1 MSNQL
6 DGIEPN
12 DIIKK
17 VTGKITK
24 LYKTRSVNTKYGEK
38 NFQDGEIEIDGNA
51 YKITF
56 CNNEQ
61 KDSVKNRTVTL
72 SSTRGKQGLNGVTF
86 AEEKYENKEGK
97 QVCNQVIKVSVSAK
111 VEYDGASEEPPR
123 VAASAQLKSIVTDN
137 PEQALDEIVELHQY
151 IDSLVRMA
159 YLGKITDEET
169 LGSYVS
175 SVFIEANRKGIHYST
190 KAEAPKKEETVEVKE
205 ELNPDDWGSAIVPYG
220 SQKGKKL
227 AEIGKPRLIKLY
239 HYYCNLN
246 FGEGNFTT
254 PFSKCVKK
262 AAEDLSISGP
272 INPGNLHSYKGAN
285 MSIDEE
291 YSEIADDI
299 PY

>member
-24 LYKTRSVNTKYGEK
+24 LYKSRNVNTKYGEK

-97 QVCNQVIKVSVSAK
+97 QVCNQVIKVSASAK
-111 VEYDGASEEPPR
+111 VEYDGVSEEPPR
-123 VAASAQLKSIVTDN
+123 VTSTPKVIVTDN

-169 LGSYVS
+169 LRSYVS
-175 SVFIEANRKGIHYST
+175 SVFIEANRKGIHYSS
-190 KAEAPKKEETVEVKE
+190 KVEAPKKEEPVKDE
-205 ELNPDDWGSAIVPYG
+205 TDPNDWGSVIVPSG
-220 SQKGKKL
+220 SHKGKKL
-227 AEIGKPRLIKLY
+227 AEIGKPALTKLY
-239 HYYCNLN
+239 EYYLEK
-246 FGEGNFTT
+246 GFTT
-254 PFSKCVKK
+254 PFAKCVEK
-262 AAEDLSISGP
+262 AAEDL
-272 INPGNLHSYKGAN
+272 NLDAPAG
-285 MSIDEE
+285 EE
-291 YSEIADDI
+291 DDNI
-299 PY
+299 PWD

>member
-6 DGIEPN
+6 EGIEPD

-24 LYKTRSVNTKYGEK
+24 LYKSRNVNTKYGEK

-61 KDSVKNRTVTL
+61 KDSVRNRTVTL

-97 QVCNQVIKVSVSAK
+97 QIHNQVIKVSASAK
-111 VEYDGASEEPPR
+111 VEYDGVSEEPAR
-123 VAASAQLKSIVTDN
+123 VASTPKSIVTDN
-137 PEQALDEIVELHQY
+137 PEQALDQIVETHLY

-169 LGSYVS
+169 LRSYVS

-190 KAEAPKKEETVEVKE
+190 KAEAPKKEEPKVEE
-205 ELNPDDWGSAIVPYG
+205 PNADADIDNWASAIVPSG

-227 AEIGKPRLIKLY
+227 VDIGKPKLTELY
-239 HYYCNLN
+239 QYYLEK
-246 FGEGNFTT
+246 GFTT
-254 PFSKCVKK
+254 PFAKCVEK
-262 AAEDLSISGP
+262 AAEVF
-272 INPGNLHSYKGAN
+272 NLDSPFT
-285 MSIDEE
+285 DEPQ
-291 YSEIADDI
+291 DDI

>member
-24 LYKTRSVNTKYGEK
+24 LYKSRNVNTKYGEK

-86 AEEKYENKEGK
+86 AEEKYENKEG
-97 QVCNQVIKVSVSAK
+97 QQIHNQVIKVSASAK
-111 VEYDGASEEPPR
+111 VQYDGASEEPPR
-123 VAASAQLKSIVTDN
+123 AASVEEAVASLRRGICSKSIVTDN
-137 PEQALDEIVELHQY
+137 PEKALDEIVELHQY

-169 LGSYVS
+169 LRSYVS
-175 SVFIEANRKGIHYST
+175 SVFIEANRKGIHYSS
-190 KAEAPKKEETVEVKE
+190 KVEAPKKEEAKE
-205 ELNPDDWGSAIVPYG
+205 ELNPDDWGSAIVPSG
-220 SQKGKKL
+220 SHKGKKL
-227 AEIGKPRLIKLY
+227 AEIGKPALRKLY
-239 HYYCNLN
+239 EYYLEK
-246 FGEGNFTT
+246 GFTT
-254 PFSKCVKK
+254 PFAKCVEK
-262 AAEDLSISGP
+262 AAEDL
-272 INPGNLHSYKGAN
+272 NL
-285 MSIDEE
+285 DPVVEE
-291 YSEIADDI
+291 ADDI
-299 PY
+299 PF

>member
-24 LYKTRSVNTKYGEK
+24 LYKSRNVNTKYGEK

-97 QVCNQVIKVSVSAK
+97 QVCNQVIKVSASAK
-111 VEYDGASEEPPR
+111 VEYDGVSEEPVR
-123 VAASAQLKSIVTDN
+123 VAAPATPKSIVTDN
-137 PEQALDEIVELHQY
+137 PEKALDQIVETHLY

-159 YLGKITDEET
+159 YLGKVTDEET
-169 LGSYVS
+169 LRAYVS
-175 SVFIEANRKGIHYST
+175 SVFIEANRNGISIS
-190 KAEAPKKEETVEVKE
+190 KSESKSEPKVEEPKTE
-205 ELNPDDWGSAIVPYG
+205 ELNPKLWAEVIVPSG
-220 SQKGKKL
+220 SNAGKKL
-227 AEIGKPRLIKLY
+227 GEIGKPALTKLY
-239 HYYCNLN
+239 QYYL
-246 FGEGNFTT
+246 GKGFTT
-254 PFSKCVKK
+254 PFAKCIEQ
-262 AAEDLSISGP
+262 AAEDFHLDAP
-272 INPGNLHSYKGAN
+272 VTEED
-285 MSIDEE
+285 DE
-291 YSEIADDI
+291 I
-299 PY
+299 PWN

>member
-6 DGIEPN
+6 EGIEPE

-24 LYKTRSVNTKYGEK
+24 LYKARNVNTKYGEK

-61 KDSVKNRTVTL
+61 KDSVRNRIVTL

-97 QVCNQVIKVSVSAK
+97 QICNQVIKVSASAK
-111 VEYDGASEEPPR
+111 VEYDGVNEEPPR
-123 VAASAQLKSIVTDN
+123 VASTPKSIVTDN
-137 PEQALDEIVELHQY
+137 PEQELDKIVETHLY

-159 YLGKITDEET
+159 YLGKVTDEET
-169 LGSYVS
+169 LRAYVS
-175 SVFIEANRKGIHYST
+175 SVFIEANRKGVAIS
-190 KAEAPKKEETVEVKE
+190 KSESKSEPKVEEPAQ
-205 ELNPDDWGSAIVPYG
+205 LDPADWASAIVPSG
-220 SQKGKKL
+220 SQKDKKL
-227 AEIGKPRLIKLY
+227 GAIGKPALTKLY
-239 HYYCNLN
+239 QFYLEK
-246 FGEGNFTT
+246 GFTT
-254 PFSKCVKK
+254 PFAKCVEQ
-262 AAEDLSISGP
+262 AAIDL
-272 INPGNLHSYKGAN
+272 NLDAPVEEEA
-285 MSIDEE
+285 DE
-291 YSEIADDI
+291 I